1 MSSLSE
7 LVLLLMFLL
16 SDEALLEGLSQQV
29 IRLTR
34 HRRLI
39 DQDSAG
45 FNTNSIDR
53 DVHTID
59 DLDQVSN
66 LEVVSVN
73 NLLFSLSS
81 DSYNLTVKLFA
92 ELGEELSLFLVVR
105 DGSDEGYDGHSNENG
120 ETFDPSSFLVLLVS
134 EDHLNNDG
142 EEGANKEDLKHE
154 VLERHQ
160 DQLAE
165 GSSGRSL
172 LLVVSKG
179 QVPGVEGLDTD
190 TEFSIHL
197 QLVQEFVGAGLVLIG
212 SSNEFLDQVEL
223 LNVLSL
229 TIALDDIDKLF
240 LA

>member
-45 FNTNSIDR
+45 FNTNTIDR

-81 DSYNLTVKLFA
+81 DSYLF
-92 ELGEELSLFLVVR
+92 
-105 DGSDEGYDGHSNENG
+105 
-120 ETFDPSSFLVLLVS
+120 
-134 EDHLNNDG
+134 
-142 EEGANKEDLKHE
+142 
-154 VLERHQ
+154 
-160 DQLAE
+160 
-165 GSSGRSL
+165 
-172 LLVVSKG
+172 
-179 QVPGVEGLDTD
+179 
-190 TEFSIHL
+190 
-197 QLVQEFVGAGLVLIG
+197 
-212 SSNEFLDQVEL
+212 
-223 LNVLSL
+223 
-229 TIALDDIDKLF
+229 
-240 LA
+240 